1 MEDMHASAL
10 PLDLLRQVCKVS
22 LKEYH
27 EGHCSTHDE
36 LDAYIK
42 EQMGWKSFP
51 RLGMRDPD
59 LSKLDLFSSTE
70 VRRLLVNPNMIF
82 YAEFDG
88 IILILTILNVRQ
100 SPETIRKSVAVFLK
114 TYQKRKA
121 RQ

>member
-1 MEDMHASAL
+1 MEIVWSDLAREQLLDILNYVSEQFGSMTAAKTYNKIHSAVN
-10 PLDLLRQVCKVS
+10 LL
-22 LKEYH
+22 
-27 EGHCSTHDE
+27 
-36 LDAYIK
+36 
-42 EQMGWKSFP
+42 KSFP

-59 LSKLDLFSSTE
+59 LSELDLFSSTE